1 MELKKIERLL
11 AKYYDGSSS
20 IEEEAFLMAFFE
32 QEVIPDYLKQDKEMF
47 LFYAAE
53 KEEEY
58 PADLE
63 NNILEAIEGEESKER
78 SKDRHLPKYL
88 YWVSSVAASLLIVL
102 SVYFYQKSP
111 SLEDTYENP
120 ELAYLETKK
129 VLYYVSS
136 KLNKGTLPVEQ
147 NFSKI
152 TNGTNE
158 IKKISKISSSM
169 EKVHDLSAK
178 TDKLVNLKY
187 FNLYQNNE

>member
-11 AKYYDGSSS
+11 VKYYDGSTS

-32 QEVIPDYLKQDKEMF
+32 KEVIPDYLKQDKEMF

-120 ELAYLETKK
+120 ELAYLETRK

-152 TNGTNE
+152 ADGTNE
-158 IKKISKISSSM
+158 INKISKIGSSM
-169 EKVHDLSAK
+169 EKVHNLSAK
-178 TDKLVNLKY
+178 TDKLVSLKY

>member
-11 AKYYDGSSS
+11 VKYYDGSTS

-78 SKDRHLPKYL
+78 SKERHLPKYL

-136 KLNKGTLPVEQ
+136 KLNKGTLPVEE

-152 TNGTNE
+152 ADGTNE
-158 IKKISKISSSM
+158 INKISKISSSM
-169 EKVHDLSAK
+169 EKVHNLSAK
-178 TDKLVNLKY
+178 TDKLVSLKY